1 MRSVDILI
9 GLDIN
14 EHHGVISSSLS
25 RTGLQLRRD
34 RRQDRL
40 VLGGLCPPEKDQ
52 RQVNWARP
60 GRLPR
65 QNTSSDTPRG
75 CTMVLFGCGLGQS
88 QTTAILFTSSH
99 PRTGPQADI
108 CQLHLHARA
117 DVMVVA
123 QAVLRALQWQASP
136 MGYGI
141 AKRSAGGRTMPAAL

>member
-52 RQVNWARP
+52 RRVNWARP
-60 GRLPR
+60 GRLPNKTLQATHQEAAR
-65 QNTSSDTPRG
+65 WSCLVVGWDNLKPQPS
-75 CTMVLFGCGLGQS
+75 
-88 QTTAILFTSSH
+88 SSH
-99 PRTGPQADI
+99 RPILALVPKRTFVNFI
-108 CQLHLHARA
+108 FTLELTS
-117 DVMVVA
+117 
-123 QAVLRALQWQASP
+123 W
-136 MGYGI
+136 
-141 AKRSAGGRTMPAAL
+141 